1 MPCTHICSN
10 PTNTPI
16 KGTSFHCHFK
26 FSTACLDHVIQ
37 DNMNEQQNSNQIPST
52 TASNADCIHTLI
64 TTLPQF
70 IGTCIY
76 TYWYISNIMIPQW
89 IPLHPYMDVC
99 CISYNCTIGKEE
111 VVKPSWLPY
120 HTCIIIKIPLTV
132 Q

>member
-1 MPCTHICSN
+1 MACTYICSN

-16 KGTSFHCHFK
+16 KGTSFHCHSK
-26 FSTACLDHVIQ
+26 FSTTCLDHVIQ
-37 DNMNEQQNSNQIPST
+37 DNMNEQQNSNKIQ
-52 TASNADCIHTLI
+52 TLTVYI
-64 TTLPQF
+64 LIITLPQF

-76 TYWYISNIMIPQW
+76 TYCYISNIMIPQW

-99 CISYNCTIGKEE
+99 SISYNCTIGKEE